1 MYIYITYDSDG
12 YLTDVSIAEK
22 EGYTKVYANADWSK
36 EMLKY
41 TSKFRYDSNT
51 GHILNPGN
59 LPEVS
64 IDDVQK
70 TVNTLSDGL
79 TQVTGSITSVAQV
92 ASEGLSNSSQA
103 TAALTQISQQLTSL
117 YATVAEFSA
126 SVSSDDSKAPTLGT
140 VDAKDTSVNVTL
152 S

>member
-12 YLTDVSIAEK
+12 YLTDLSITEK

-70 TVNTLSDGL
+70 TVNTLSNGIG
-79 TQVTGSITSVAQV
+79 QVTSSITAVAQV
-92 ASEGLSNSSQA
+92 ADNGLVNSTQA
-103 TAALTQISQQLTSL
+103 VTALTQVSQQLTSL
-117 YATVAEFSA
+117 YATVAEVSA
-126 SVSSDDSKAPTLGT
+126 KVSSGDNKVPTLGAVT
-140 VDAKDTSVNVTL
+140 AKDTSVDVTL